1 MRNKLGTLQ
10 KKKSKLIALLKS
22 LDEKEVTLQRK
33 VNALEELTNPNA
45 RERKVENHN
54 LITRFASA
62 TIKLKKL
69 EDTLDEVKKYPESLI
84 ALGIKSAVLE
94 GSLQTGEQISRIR
107 KGFEPG
113 NRVRLHR
120 NLVFSWSYQKL
131 P

>member
-22 LDEKEVTLQRK
+22 LDEKEETLQRK
-33 VNALEELTNPNA
+33 MNALEELTNLNA
-45 RERKVENHN
+45 MERKVGKHN
-54 LITRFASA
+54 LTTRFASA

-69 EDTLDEVKKYPESLI
+69 EDRLDEGKKYPESLI
-84 ALGIKSAVLE
+84 ALGIKSAVLK
-94 GSLQTGEQISRIR
+94 GRLQTGEQISRIR
-107 KGFEPG
+107 NGFEPG